1 MPSQR
6 TEEGFDPIAYKLLA
20 KAGYSPQES
29 TALGK
34 LSSEAIGKNVHGLNS
49 TQNILK
55 QKGYAVQNSHTSFGY
70 TLPAPV
76 CIVINK
82 SRNHYITAEQN
93 ASPTLIKP
101 FVFDRL
107 GKPKS
112 RISVFDQLG
121 PLNTAPTSP
130 IP

>member
-6 TEEGFDPIAYKLLA
+6 TKEGFDPIAYKLLA

-55 QKGYAVQNSHTSFGY
+55 QKGYAVRNFYTSLGY
-70 TLPAPV
+70 TPPAPV
-76 CIVINK
+76 RIVIKK
-82 SRNHYITAEQN
+82 SSNHYITAEEN
-93 ASPTLIKP
+93 ASPTPTKPSILI
-101 FVFDRL
+101 VW
-107 GKPKS
+107 
-112 RISVFDQLG
+112 ISQSQE
-121 PLNTAPTSP
+121 P
-130 IP
+130 